1 MAGNS
6 PNEDQ
11 RPVLLRWLLRLGKP
25 FGVEFVPDL
34 NVRVIYRMGQY
45 AGVRGPG
52 RFQYNRFAEV
62 LGPQIFIG
70 GQRRDFTFDGLL
82 SQDAIPMT
90 VRLNVLYSYHPQRAP
105 DVAPALVR
113 LPLETHT
120 YLIRIF
126 TEWGTRTALNQH
138 NSFEL
143 ARSAALNVIESEI
156 AESLRA
162 DMRPL
167 GFEAPGARPV
177 RVLQVQPPSTL
188 TERQEQ
194 IAQRRA
200 GILAGEEF
208 SANAYRRALITEFI
222 ERLARTGAGESIIN
236 FNELLDSYIA
246 ENKSG
251 ASPMI
256 DPSLP
261 PTIPPAPPRR
271 PSNLD
276 SDDDKNRW

>member
-1 MAGNS
+1 MAGKSQNDERHS
-6 PNEDQ
+6 F
-11 RPVLLRWLLRLGKP
+11 LLRWMLRLGKP
-25 FGVEFVPDL
+25 FGVKFVPDL
-34 NVRVIYRMGQY
+34 NVQVIYRMGQY

-52 RFQYNRFAEV
+52 QFQYNHLAET

-70 GQRRDFTFDGLL
+70 AQRHDFAFERVL
-82 SQDAIPMT
+82 SQDAVPMS
-90 VRLNVLYSYHPQRAP
+90 VRLNVLYNYDPRRAP
-105 DVAPALVR
+105 DVAPVLVS
-113 LPLETHT
+113 LPPETHI
-120 YLIRIF
+120 YLLGIF
-126 TEWGTRTALNQH
+126 AEWATRTAVNQR

-143 ARSAALNVIESEI
+143 ARATVLNVVESEI

-162 DMRPL
+162 DIKPI

-208 SANAYRRALITEFI
+208 DANAYRRALITEFI
-222 ERLARTGAGESIIN
+222 EQLARAGTGESIVN
-236 FNELLDSYIA
+236 FNDLLDSYIA
-246 ENKSG
+246 EKKAG
-251 ASPMI
+251 ALPMI

-261 PTIPPAPPRR
+261 SAIPPRPPNNT
-271 PSNLD
+271 PSD
-276 SDDDKNRW
+276 EDKNRW

>member
-1 MAGNS
+1 MTS
-6 PNEDQ
+6 HPPNDERQ
-11 RPVLLRWLLRLGKP
+11 SFLLRWMLRLGRP
-25 FGVEFVPDL
+25 FGMRFVPDL
-34 NVRVIYRMGQY
+34 TVQVIYRMGQY

-52 RFQYNRFAEV
+52 RFQYNQLAET

-70 GQRRDFTFDGLL
+70 AQRHDFVFDGML
-82 SQDAIPMT
+82 SQDTVPMT
-90 VRLNVLYSYHPQRAP
+90 VRLNLVYRYDPRRAP

-113 LPLETHT
+113 LPRETHL
-120 YLIRIF
+120 YLLGIF
-126 TEWGTRTALNQH
+126 VEWATRTKVNQR

-143 ARSAALNVIESEI
+143 ARSPELNVVEADI

-162 DMRPL
+162 DIQPL

-177 RVLQVQPPSTL
+177 RVVQVQPPASL

-208 SANAYRRALITEFI
+208 NANAYRRALITEFI
-222 ERLARTGAGESIIN
+222 EQLARTGAGESIVN
-236 FNELLDSYIA
+236 FTDLLDSYIA
-246 ENKSG
+246 GKKTG
-251 ASPMI
+251 APPVI
-256 DPSLP
+256 DPSMP
-261 PTIPPAPPRR
+261 SAIPPRPPNNT
-271 PSNLD
+271 P